1 MRMNE
6 DRLLDVVAQIYE
18 AAAEPER
25 LASLVDVVMRA
36 MDIDSSILFL
46 TNHRTGELVQLLGAS
61 ANFDP
66 KARADYRA
74 HYHGQ
79 NPWYQVSKNKP
90 GLYVK
95 HGGELIEAGAFEK
108 TEFRADWCKRVG
120 IYHFLGGTAP
130 VRDGLAVAMGLH
142 KPARR
147 AAFSEE
153 EKRVF
158 TMLLGHIVRACQL
171 ADKIGTLASREAKT
185 YELLSR
191 LNVGFALLDPDC
203 RVLHVNGLA
212 EGLVKASR
220 WLTYSQGRIAPVHPR
235 HLAAF
240 QRHVRAAAM
249 TSSGQA
255 LGAGASLAIQDP
267 IEAPLAITFIP
278 FRASG
283 LALGDDQPAAA
294 IVFSDP
300 DSKPVHTID
309 DIALMLGLT
318 PAEARLVSE
327 LSQGRTLV
335 DAAAAIG
342 VSANTAKSQLK
353 SVFLKT
359 GCKRQSELAAL
370 VAANPFG
377 RLRASS

>member
-1 MRMNE
+1 MNE

-46 TNHRTGELVQLLGAS
+46 TNHRTGDLVQLVGSS

-74 HYHGQ
+74 HYHSQ

-90 GLYVK
+90 GVWIK
-95 HGGELIEAGAFEK
+95 HGGELIEAGDFEK
-108 TEFRADWCKRVG
+108 TEFRADWCSRVG
-120 IYHFLGGTAP
+120 IYHFLGGTAAI
-130 VRDGLAVAMGLH
+130 REGLAVAIGMH

-147 AAFSEE
+147 AAFTEE

-158 TMLLGHIVRACQL
+158 TILLSHIVRACQL
-171 ADKIGTLASREAKT
+171 ADRIGTLASREAKT

-191 LNVGFALLDPDC
+191 LNVGFILLDPDC
-203 RVLHVNGLA
+203 QILHVNSLA
-212 EGLVKASR
+212 EGLIKASR
-220 WLTYSQGRIAPVHPR
+220 WLTYSRGRIAPVHPR

-240 QRHVRAAAM
+240 QRHVRDAAM
-249 TSSGQA
+249 TSAGQA
-255 LGAGASLAIQDP
+255 LDNGASLAIQDP
-267 IEAPLAITFIP
+267 IEAPLVITFIP

-283 LALGDDQPAAA
+283 LALGSEQPAAA
-294 IVFSDP
+294 LVFSDP
-300 DSKPVHTID
+300 DSKAVHTTD

-327 LSQGRTLV
+327 LSQGQSLV

-342 VSANTAKSQLK
+342 ISANTAKSQLK
-353 SVFLKT
+353 AVFLKT
-359 GCKRQSELAAL
+359 GCKRQSDLAAL
-370 VAANPFG
+370 VAANPLS
-377 RLRASS
+377 RLRARS